1 MTEPPPTT
9 PRPEIGL
16 PSSPSVARNRA
27 PILAVLRD
35 RLPAGPR
42 ILEIASGSGEH
53 APFLAPALD
62 AVCWQASDAN
72 PAAVAGI
79 AARFAGA
86 GLDALAPPI
95 RLDAAAPGWAATA
108 RAALADPD
116 AVLAV
121 NLIHIAPWRVCVG
134 LMEGAG
140 ALLAPGGLLY
150 LYGAYKRDGRHT
162 APSNARFDAA
172 LRAQDPEWGVRDLE
186 AVAETAAR
194 NGLDLAEIVE
204 MPADNLSLIF
214 RRRPSGRRG
223 FDAADQVAGSRS
235 S

>member
-1 MTEPPPTT
+1 MSGPPPTAR
-9 PRPEIGL
+9 RPKIGL

-35 RLPAGPR
+35 RLPDRPH

-53 APFLAPALD
+53 ALFLAPALD
-62 AVCWQASDAN
+62 AARWQASDAN

-86 GLDALAPPI
+86 SFDTLAPPI
-95 RLDAAAPGWAATA
+95 LLDAAAPGWAATA
-108 RAALADPD
+108 RAEIADPD
-116 AVLAV
+116 AILAV

-134 LMEGAG
+134 LMKGAG
-140 ALLAPGGLLY
+140 ALLAPGQTLF
-150 LYGAYKRDGRHT
+150 LYGAYKRGGRHT

-186 AVAETAAR
+186 AVAETAAQ

-214 RRRPSGRRG
+214 RSREDG
-223 FDAADQVAGSRS
+223 AADQVTGSRS

>member
-1 MTEPPPTT
+1 MTGPPPTT

-16 PSSPSVARNRA
+16 PISPSAARNRA

-35 RLPAGPR
+35 RLPPR
-42 ILEIASGSGEH
+42 TRVLEIASGTGEH
-53 APFLAPALD
+53 AVFLAPAL
-62 AVCWQASDAN
+62 AVARWQASDAD
-72 PAAVAGI
+72 PATVAGI

-86 GLDALAPPI
+86 GVDALAPPI
-95 RLDAAAPGWAATA
+95 RLDAAAPDWAATA
-108 RAALADPD
+108 RAAGADPD

-121 NLIHIAPWRVCVG
+121 NLVHIAPWRVCVG
-134 LMEGAG
+134 LMAGAG
-140 ALLAPGGLLY
+140 RLLAPGGLLY

-204 MPADNLSLIF
+204 MPANNLSLIF
-214 RRRPSGRRG
+214 RRRRAG
-223 FDAADQVAGSRS
+223 AAGQVAGSRS